1 MEALTKNSLIL
12 LMILPALMV
21 LISVALVIFFQQ
33 KKSKLEQESSFK
45 AARDKQVLPVIFTAY
60 ERAIL
65 FLERIR
71 PQNILPHAESLQDP
85 AKVLQLE
92 LVSTIREEYEHN
104 LSQQLYI
111 HPEAWEK
118 LVQAKEQVIT
128 LINLSASE
136 LEENASGMEL
146 GKIILEKVSTSEE
159 LSVQRAI
166 IMLKRDFEKY
176 IPSL

>member
-1 MEALTKNSLIL
+1 MEALTKNSLII

-21 LISVALVIFFQQ
+21 LISVGLVIYFQQ
-33 KKSKLEQESSFK
+33 KKSKSDQQGAFLK
-45 AARDKQVLPVIFTAY
+45 ARDKQVLPIVFTAY

-111 HPEAWEK
+111 QPESWDL

-128 LINLSASE
+128 LINLSANE
-136 LEENASGMEL
+136 VDENASGMEL

-159 LSVQRAI
+159 LFIQKAI
-166 IMLKRDFEKY
+166 IMLKRDFQKY